1 MTVWESDAAAEI
13 RRLSALADKGVP
25 ALREAADEAANA
37 EHAYRRTKARCWAE
51 SATLTHPETGKP
63 ETAGAR
69 EAWVDGQCADA
80 RMGRDIAEG
89 MRQAALEALRTRRQ
103 QLSALQSLLA
113 ADRAEAQIAAY
124 HPEVTP

>member
-1 MTVWESDAAAEI
+1 MTPAEMAAEM
-13 RRLSALADKGVP
+13 RRLSENCDKGVA
-25 ALREAADEAANA
+25 ALRTAADEAASA
-37 EHAYRRTKARCWAE
+37 EHAYRHARARAWIE
-51 SATLTHPETGKP
+51 SAELVHPVTGKP

-80 RMGRDIAEG
+80 RLGRDTAEG

-113 ADRAEAQIAAY
+113 AERAEVQMATY
-124 HPEVTP
+124 GPEMAS